1 VLGTVGGHSVI
12 FMVKISVPVVSWVRG
27 GLHLSPGSTEFS
39 ILWQQLHDCMC
50 ALRDRST
57 SKDGETQV
65 GRDLT
70 QHFFTPA
77 QLLVTVISGT
87 KSGTCASIPFDSQSV

>member
-1 VLGTVGGHSVI
+1 
-12 FMVKISVPVVSWVRG
+12 
-27 GLHLSPGSTEFS
+27 
-39 ILWQQLHDCMC
+39 MC

-87 KSGTCASIPFDSQSV
+87 KSGTCASIPFDSQWV